1 MKLLISCFA
10 ATACASVTPV
20 ADMPARA
27 PAHAIVHVD
36 VAPPHRAFPAR
47 IGAAELPIAAT
58 MHEWFV
64 DRDHLTA
71 HLQLCVAPSGR
82 TVHVQLSASS
92 GNATF
97 DEAVL
102 TDVSRWRYEPFSSS
116 SPRCEP
122 ATVTYL
128 P

>member
-10 ATACASVTPV
+10 ASACASITPV
-20 ADMPARA
+20 ADMPSHA
-27 PAHAIVHVD
+27 PTHAVVRVD
-36 VAPPHRAFPAR
+36 VAPQHRAFPKR
-47 IGAAELPIAAT
+47 IGSAELPIADT

-64 DRDHLTA
+64 ANDHLTA
-71 HLQLCVAPSGR
+71 HVQLCVAPTGK
-82 TVHVQLSASS
+82 TVHVALASSS
-92 GNATF
+92 GNANF
-97 DEAVL
+97 DEAVV
-102 TDVSRWRYEPFSSS
+102 TDVSRWRYEPFVAS